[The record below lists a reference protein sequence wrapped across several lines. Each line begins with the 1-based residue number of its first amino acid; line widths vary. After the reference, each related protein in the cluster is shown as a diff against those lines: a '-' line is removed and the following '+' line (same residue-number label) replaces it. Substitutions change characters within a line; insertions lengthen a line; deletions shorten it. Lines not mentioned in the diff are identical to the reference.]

1 MKHPP
6 LARKLLA
13 LGLSL
18 LLVLSFLPTAFAEG
32 EVIVK
37 TEQELLDAIANA
49 SGPTVIRIEGT
60 VTIAKTLV
68 IDGGRK
74 ITLTGDGTIAAAS
87 NFTISHESMIYISG
101 EGTALTVECEVAGN
115 ASRSAYCSVLYATN
129 SADLTLNDGADIHG
143 GYAGNGGGVR
153 VTRGDTEPGTFTMNG
168 GSIHDNE
175 AGNGAGLSLDNQA
188 AGQHLIRGG
197 SITKNR
203 ATGTGYAGGIWVG
216 SEVGL
221 TMTGGEVTGNTAKSG
236 TIYEGI
242 VVNSND
248 STKSWT
254 GVYITSGKVTADIIR
269 IEGDSNTN
277 GLTARLQISSGATL
291 NGDVS
296 IGFNTYDLVEDKLK
310 NEGTINGDV
319 SLEARTGLTNTGTI
333 NGKVTVDGEDV
344 VIDNNN
350 GAGQILGGVEGN
362 ATIPEGSTN
371 TITATAGPNGSI
383 SPSGTVS
390 VQTGGSQTFAI
401 TAAGG
406 YNIQDVRVDG
416 TSVGAVSS
424 YTFDNV
430 FANHTITA
438 SFVRNNF
445 IEPTYY
451 PDYDEDVDYLPPAE
465 DEEAEEAPE
474 ETQDLYMVTCRT
486 LNVRLGGGT
495 GYARIGTLSRGTLV
509 SGELED
515 GWLKFSY
522 DGGTAY
528 CSADYLARVDGDLT
542 DMHVTCRTLNVRAG
556 AGTNFEILGT
566 LSRGTEVEILDVLP
580 GWYEI
585 EYLGG
590 VGYVSAAYI
599 G

>member
-115 ASRSAYCSVLYATN
+115 ASRSAFCSVLYATN
-129 SADLTLNDGADIHG
+129 SADLTLNNGADIHG
-143 GYAGNGGGVR
+143 GYARNGGGVR
-153 VTRGDTEPGTFTMNG
+153 VTRGETEPGAFTMNG
-168 GSIHDNE
+168 GWIHDNE
-175 AGNGAGLSLDNQA
+175 AGNGAGLALDNQ

-197 SITKNR
+197 SITKNK
-203 ATGTGYAGGIWVG
+203 ATGTGYGGGIWVG

-221 TMTGGEVTGNTAKSG
+221 TMTGGEVTGNTAKGG

-242 VVNSND
+242 VVNSNA
-248 STKSWT
+248 STQPWT
-254 GVYITSGKVTADIIR
+254 GVYIASGEVTADIIR

-296 IGFNTYDLVEDKLK
+296 IGVHSTGLAENKLQ

-319 SLEARTGLTNTGTI
+319 SLEDRTGLTNTGTI
-333 NGKVTVDGEDV
+333 NGTVTIGEIVIVDNSGTINKVV
-344 VIDNNN
+344 
-350 GAGQILGGVEGN
+350 GA
-362 ATIPEGSTN
+362 TTDTDPN

-383 SPSGTVS
+383 SPSGAV
-390 VQTGGSQTFAI
+390 VVPAGEAQTFTI
-401 TAAGG
+401 TPDTG
-406 YNIQDVRVDG
+406 YDIQDVLVDG
-416 TSVGAVSS
+416 VSVGARTSV
-424 YTFDNV
+424 TFMSAIQD
-430 FANHTITA
+430 HTITA

-465 DEEAEEAPE
+465 DEEEEEAPE

-515 GWLKFSY
+515 GWLKFAY

-528 CSADYLARVDGDLT
+528 CSADYLAKVDGDLT

-590 VGYVSAAYI
+590 EAYVSAAYI

>member
-32 EVIVK
+32 DVTVT
-37 TEQELLDAIANA
+37 TEQELLAAIANA

-68 IDGGRK
+68 IDGGRQ

-236 TIYEGI
+236 TIYAGI

-248 STKSWT
+248 STRPWT
-254 GVYITSGKVTADIIR
+254 GVYITSGEVTANIIR

-296 IGFNTYDLVEDKLK
+296 IGVHSTGLAENKLQ

-319 SLEARTGLTNTGTI
+319 SLENRTGLTNTGTI
-333 NGKVTVDGEDV
+333 NGTVTIGEIVIVDNSGTINKVV
-344 VIDNNN
+344 
-350 GAGQILGGVEGN
+350 GA
-362 ATIPEGSTN
+362 ATDDSPN

-383 SPSGTVS
+383 SPSGAVV
-390 VQTGGSQTFAI
+390 VQPGQAQTFTI
-401 TAAGG
+401 TPDTG
-406 YNIQDVRVDG
+406 YDIQDVLVDG
-416 TSVGAVSS
+416 VSVGARTSV
-424 YTFDNV
+424 TFMSAIKD
-430 FANHTITA
+430 HTITA

-465 DEEAEEAPE
+465 DEEEEEAPE

-542 DMHVTCRTLNVRAG
+542 GLHVTCRTLNVRAG

>member
-37 TEQELLDAIANA
+37 TEQELLAAIANA

-87 NFTISHESMIYISG
+87 NFTILHESMIYISG

-115 ASRSAYCSVLYATN
+115 ASRSAYCSVLCATN

-153 VTRGDTEPGTFTMNG
+153 VTRGDTEPGAFTMNG
-168 GSIHDNE
+168 GWIHDNE
-175 AGNGAGLSLDNQA
+175 AGNGAGLALDNQ

-197 SITKNR
+197 SITNNR
-203 ATGTGYAGGIWVG
+203 ATGTGYGGGIWVG

-221 TMTGGEVTGNTAKSG
+221 TMTGGTVTDNTTTKD
-236 TIYEGI
+236 TIYAGI
-242 VVNSND
+242 VVNSNA
-248 STKSWT
+248 STKPWT
-254 GVYITSGKVTADIIR
+254 GVYITSGEVTADIIR

-296 IGFNTYDLVEDKLK
+296 IGFNTYDLVEDKLR

-319 SLEARTGLTNTGTI
+319 SLEDRTGLTNTGTI
-333 NGKVTVDGEDV
+333 NGTVTVEEI
-344 VIDNNN
+344 VIVDNS
-350 GAGQILGGVEGN
+350 GTITGDIVS
-362 ATIPEGSTN
+362 ATPDKAPN

-383 SPSGTVS
+383 SPSGAVV
-390 VQTGGSQTFAI
+390 VQPGQAQTFTI
-401 TAAGG
+401 TPDTG
-406 YNIQDVRVDG
+406 YDIQDVLVDG
-416 TSVGAVSS
+416 VSVGARTSV
-424 YTFDNV
+424 TFMSAIKD
-430 FANHTITA
+430 HTITA

-486 LNVRLGGGT
+486 LNVRTGPGT
-495 GYARIGTLSRGTLV
+495 SFDKIGTLSRGALL
-509 SGELED
+509 SGELEN
-515 GWLKFSY
+515 GWLKFAY

-566 LSRGTEVEILDVLP
+566 LSRGTEVEILDVLN
-580 GWYEI
+580 GWYKI

-590 VGYVSAAYI
+590 EAYVSAAYI

>member
-32 EVIVK
+32 EVTVT

-49 SGPTVIRIEGT
+49 TGPTVIQIEGT

-68 IDGGRK
+68 IDGGRQ
-74 ITLTGDGTIAAAS
+74 ITLTGGKIAADTPFEVL
-87 NFTISHESMIYISG
+87 NESMIYISG

-129 SADLTLNDGADIHG
+129 SADLTLNDGANIHG

-153 VTRGDTEPGTFTMNG
+153 VTRGETEPGTFTMNG
-168 GSIHDNE
+168 GWIHDNE

-188 AGQHLIRGG
+188 AEQHFIRGG
-197 SITKNR
+197 SITNNK
-203 ATGTGYAGGIWVG
+203 ATGTGYGGGIWVG

-221 TMTGGEVTGNTAKSG
+221 TMTGGEVTGNTAKG
-236 TIYEGI
+236 VTIYEGI
-242 VVNSND
+242 VVNSNA
-248 STKSWT
+248 STQLWT
-254 GVYITSGKVTADIIR
+254 GVYITSGEVTADIIR

-296 IGFNTYDLVEDKLK
+296 IGSNTYDLVEDKLQ

-319 SLEARTGLTNTGTI
+319 SLGSRTGLTNTGTI

-515 GWLKFSY
+515 GWLKFAY
-522 DGGTAY
+522 NGGTAY

-542 DMHVTCRTLNVRAG
+542 GLHVTCRTLNVRAG

>member
-37 TEQELLDAIANA
+37 TEQELLAAIASAN
-49 SGPTVIRIEGT
+49 GPTVIRIEGT

-74 ITLTGDGTIAAAS
+74 ITLTGDGTIVAAS

-101 EGTALTVECEVAGN
+101 EGTALTVECEVAGD

-129 SADLTLNDGADIHG
+129 SADLTLNDGANIHG

-168 GSIHDNE
+168 GWIHDNE

-188 AGQHLIRGG
+188 AEQHFIRGG
-197 SITKNR
+197 SITNNK
-203 ATGTGYAGGIWVG
+203 ATGTGYGGGIWVG

-221 TMTGGEVTGNTAKSG
+221 TMTGGEVTGNTAKG
-236 TIYEGI
+236 VTIYEGI
-242 VVNSND
+242 VVNSNA

-254 GVYITSGKVTADIIR
+254 GVYITSGEVTADIIR

-277 GLTARLQISSGATL
+277 DLTARLQISSGATL

-296 IGFNTYDLVEDKLK
+296 IGSNTYDLVEDKLQ

-319 SLEARTGLTNTGTI
+319 SLGSRTGLTNTGTI

-350 GAGQILGGVEGN
+350 GAGQILGGVEGDPDV
-362 ATIPEGSTN
+362 PEGSTN

-390 VQTGGSQTFAI
+390 V
-401 TAAGG
+401 
-406 YNIQDVRVDG
+406 
-416 TSVGAVSS
+416 
-424 YTFDNV
+424 
-430 FANHTITA
+430 
-438 SFVRNNF
+438 
-445 IEPTYY
+445 
-451 PDYDEDVDYLPPAE
+451 
-465 DEEAEEAPE
+465 
-474 ETQDLYMVTCRT
+474 
-486 LNVRLGGGT
+486 
-495 GYARIGTLSRGTLV
+495 
-509 SGELED
+509 
-515 GWLKFSY
+515 
-522 DGGTAY
+522 
-528 CSADYLARVDGDLT
+528 
-542 DMHVTCRTLNVRAG
+542 
-556 AGTNFEILGT
+556 
-566 LSRGTEVEILDVLP
+566 
-580 GWYEI
+580 
-585 EYLGG
+585 
-590 VGYVSAAYI
+590 
-599 G
+599 

>member
-1 MKHPP
+1 MKYPP

-32 EVIVK
+32 GVTVT
-37 TEQELLDAIANA
+37 TEQDLRNAIASAN
-49 SGPTVIRIEGT
+49 GPTVIQIADAG
-60 VTIAKTLV
+60 VTLTKTLV
-68 IDGGRK
+68 IDGGRQ
-74 ITLTGDGTIAAAS
+74 ITLTGGKIAAAS
-87 NFTISHESMIYISG
+87 PFEVSNESMIYITG
-101 EGTALTVECEVAGN
+101 EGTALTVECEVEGHAPN
-115 ASRSAYCSVLYATN
+115 PKHYSVLCATN
-129 SADLTLNDGADIHG
+129 SADLTLYDGANIHG
-143 GYAGNGGGVR
+143 GNAGNGGGVR
-153 VTRGDTEPGTFTMNG
+153 VTRGETEPGTFTMYG
-168 GSIHDNE
+168 GWIHGNR
-175 AGNGAGLSLDNQA
+175 AGLGAGLSLDNHVGHHFIYDGVIEDNNA
-188 AGQHLIRGG
+188 SGDSGH
-197 SITKNR
+197 
-203 ATGTGYAGGIWVG
+203 AGGIWVG
-216 SEVGL
+216 SEVQL
-221 TMTGGEVTGNTAKSG
+221 TMTGGEVTGNVSKQDTR
-236 TIYEGI
+236 IYDDI

-248 STKSWT
+248 SSKPWT
-254 GVYITSGKVTADIIR
+254 GVYITSGEVTANIR
-269 IEGDSNTN
+269 IEGDKNTN
-277 GLTARLQISSGATL
+277 GLTARLQISPGATL

-296 IGFNTYDLVEDKLK
+296 IGVHSTGLAENKLQ

-319 SLEARTGLTNTGTI
+319 SLENRTGLNNTGTI
-333 NGKVTVDGEDV
+333 NGTVTVDGEEV

-350 GAGQILGGVEGN
+350 GAGQILGGVEGD

-371 TITATAGPNGSI
+371 TITATASPNGSI

-430 FANHTITA
+430 FANHTIMA

-445 IEPTYY
+445 TEPQYY

-515 GWLKFSY
+515 GWLKFAY

-542 DMHVTCRTLNVRAG
+542 GLHVTCRTLNVRAG

-566 LSRGTEVEILDVLP
+566 LSRGTEVEILDVLN

-590 VGYVSAAYI
+590 EAYVSAAYI

>member
-37 TEQELLDAIANA
+37 TEQELLAAIASAN
-49 SGPTVIRIEGT
+49 GPTVIRIEGT

-74 ITLTGDGTIAAAS
+74 ITLTGDGTIVAAS

-129 SADLTLNDGADIHG
+129 SADLTLNDGANIHG

-168 GSIHDNE
+168 GWIHDNE

-188 AGQHLIRGG
+188 AEQHFIRGG
-197 SITKNR
+197 SITNNK
-203 ATGTGYAGGIWVG
+203 ATGTGYGGGIWVG

-221 TMTGGEVTGNTAKSG
+221 TMTGGTVTDNTTTKD
-236 TIYEGI
+236 TIYAGI

-248 STKSWT
+248 SSKPWT
-254 GVYITSGKVTADIIR
+254 GVYIKSGKVTADIIR

-296 IGFNTYDLVEDKLK
+296 IGVHSTGLAENKLQ

-319 SLEARTGLTNTGTI
+319 SLENRTGLTNTGTI
-333 NGKVTVDGEDV
+333 NGTVTIGEIVIVDNSGTITDGV
-344 VIDNNN
+344 V
-350 GAGQILGGVEGN
+350 GA
-362 ATIPEGSTN
+362 AADTDPN
-371 TITATAGPNGSI
+371 TITATAGPNGNI
-383 SPSGTVS
+383 SPSGAVV
-390 VQTGGSQTFAI
+390 VQPGQAQTFTI
-401 TAAGG
+401 TPDAG
-406 YNIQDVRVDG
+406 YDIQDVLVDG
-416 TSVGAVSS
+416 VSVGARTSV
-424 YTFDNV
+424 TFMSAIKD
-430 FANHTITA
+430 HTITA

-445 IEPTYY
+445 TEPQYY

-515 GWLKFSY
+515 GWLKFAY

-542 DMHVTCRTLNVRAG
+542 GLHVTCRTLNVRAG

>member
-32 EVIVK
+32 DVTVT
-37 TEQELLDAIANA
+37 TEQELLTAIANA

-60 VTIAKTLV
+60 VTIAETLV
-68 IDGGRK
+68 IDGGRQ
-74 ITLTGDGTIAAAS
+74 ITLTGGKIAAAS
-87 NFTISHESMIYISG
+87 TFTVSNASMIYITG
-101 EGTALTVECEVAGN
+101 AGTALTVECEVAGN

-153 VTRGDTEPGTFTMNG
+153 VRRGDTEPGTFTMNG
-168 GSIHDNE
+168 GWIHDNE
-175 AGNGAGLSLDNQA
+175 AGNGAGLALDNQ

-203 ATGTGYAGGIWVG
+203 ATGTGYGGGIWVG
-216 SEVGL
+216 SEVQL
-221 TMTGGEVTGNTAKSG
+221 TMTGGTVTDNTTTNTKD
-236 TIYEGI
+236 TIYAGI
-242 VVNSND
+242 VVNSNA
-248 STKSWT
+248 SSKPWT
-254 GVYITSGKVTADIIR
+254 GVYITSGEVTADIIR
-269 IEGDSNTN
+269 IEGDSNPN
-277 GLTARLQISSGATL
+277 GPTARLEISPNATL
-291 NGDVS
+291 TGNVS
-296 IGFNTYDLVEDKLK
+296 IGYHSVGLAENKLK

-319 SLEARTGLTNTGTI
+319 SLEDRTGLTNTGTI
-333 NGKVTVDGEDV
+333 NGTVTVEEI
-344 VIDNNN
+344 VIVDNS
-350 GAGQILGGVEGN
+350 GTITGDIVS
-362 ATIPEGSTN
+362 ATPDKDPN

-383 SPSGTVS
+383 SPSGAV
-390 VQTGGSQTFAI
+390 VVPAGQAQTFTI
-401 TAAGG
+401 TPDTG
-406 YNIQDVRVDG
+406 YDIQDVLVDG
-416 TSVGAVSS
+416 VSVGARTSV
-424 YTFDNV
+424 TFMSAIQD
-430 FANHTITA
+430 HTITA

-515 GWLKFSY
+515 GWLKFAY

-542 DMHVTCRTLNVRAG
+542 GLHVTCRTLNVRAG
-556 AGTNFEILGT
+556 AGTSFEILGT

-590 VGYVSAAYI
+590 VGYISAAYI